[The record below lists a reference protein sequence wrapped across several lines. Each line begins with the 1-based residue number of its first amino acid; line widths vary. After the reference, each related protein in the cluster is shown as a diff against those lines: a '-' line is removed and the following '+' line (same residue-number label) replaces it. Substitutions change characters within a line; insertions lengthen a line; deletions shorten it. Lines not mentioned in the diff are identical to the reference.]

1 MKFAKVL
8 LLVAT
13 LGLAPLCNA
22 AESGFPYRVR
32 YPDAPV
38 LDAADLFRRL
48 DQVNIIDVR
57 SRYEYDTLHIKGAI
71 NLPLTDKDFTDRV
84 KALAQTNSKPLV
96 FYCNGRTCH
105 KSYDAVTLLQRSR
118 VGNALAYDA
127 GIFEWAQ
134 KYPSH
139 TVLLGKSP
147 IKMGD
152 LIDDARFAARLL
164 APKDFA
170 GRVGNASLVLDVRDR
185 VQRDTLLFPFKEQ
198 RAQLDEVAKI
208 DAALEQAK
216 REGKTLLVYD
226 ATGKQVQW
234 FQYYLEH
241 RGVKDY
247 YFMKN
252 GAQGYYDATLG
263 KVELGKAD
271 VASKPQAKATP

>member
-1 MKFAKVL
+1 MKFVKVL
-8 LLVAT
+8 CLLAT
-13 LGLAPLCNA
+13 LAIPPLAVA
-22 AESGFPYRVR
+22 ADTAFPYRTR

-38 LDAADLFRRL
+38 LDAAELFRRIE
-48 DQVNIIDVR
+48 QVNIIDVR
-57 SRYEYDTLHIKGAI
+57 SRYEFDTLHIKGAVNI
-71 NLPLTDKDFTDRV
+71 PLSDKDFTDRV
-84 KALAQTNSKPLV
+84 KALTQTNAKPMV

-105 KSYDAVTLLQRSR
+105 KSYDAVTLLQRTR
-118 VGNALAYDA
+118 VGNAAAYDA

-147 IKMGD
+147 IKPGD

-170 GRVGNASLVLDVRDR
+170 ARVGNASLVLDVRDR

-241 RGVKDY
+241 RAVKDY

-263 KVELGKAD
+263 KVELGKASAT
-271 VASKPQAKATP
+271 VKPATATP